1 VSGVASKTAIIGLTI
16 AVIVIVAG
24 IAAYLAMRGGKT
36 ATQTT
41 PATTP
46 PPASPTAT
54 TTTAAGTA
62 TQTTAITP
70 TTTTKTK
77 TTTTTTTTKTAGK
90 CKEWITLK
98 VITRHPADILEKA
111 RDAFLK
117 SPLAKEYCIKDI
129 VPIAVPPG
137 LWTTYIEKQNIDV
150 AWGGGPTLFDLL
162 FKKGLLRPL
171 QTELALKAASQ
182 IPDTFAGQPMKRV
195 KDGKI
200 YWVAAAVASFGFTVN
215 YDVAKQLGFDVSK
228 LKSWRDL
235 ASDELGIILAEHG
248 TPALAIADPTQ
259 STSNTRIYEIIL
271 QAYGWEEGWRILTL
285 MAANARIE
293 PASGLVRDD
302 VINGIVMV
310 GITIDFYGYTAER
323 INKACKYILPQGET
337 IVNGD
342 PIAVTA
348 YTKHPEA
355 AEAFVAW
362 VLTDGQKIWL
372 DPSINRLPANPNVFK
387 TPEGKK
393 RPDLEKAYYEAMKA
407 KVINFNDTLALEV
420 ETAMRQFFK
429 ATLVDEHELLQRAW
443 MKLIE
448 AYYIKHSISKAEF
461 EKLKKMLTDIV
472 TYKDPITGKM
482 VKFTLEDAKRVN
494 KILESEPGK
503 TEAFMKAWREAARKK
518 YEEVLKALGG

>member
-1 VSGVASKTAIIGLTI
+1 MASRAAVLAAVVIIVI
-16 AVIVIVAG
+16 AV
-24 IAAYLAMRGGKT
+24 AAFAALY
-36 ATQTT
+36 ATRKGEHTV
-41 PATTP
+41 
-46 PPASPTAT
+46 T
-54 TTTAAGTA
+54 TTTTP
-62 TQTTAITP
+62 TTPP
-70 TTTTKTK
+70 TTTTSP
-77 TTTTTTTTKTAGK
+77 TTTTTTTTTTQTQTTTTTTTTTTPPTTTTCTK
-90 CKEWITLK
+90 WIELK

-117 SPLAKEYCIKDI
+117 SPLAKKYCIKDI
-129 VPIAVPPG
+129 RMISVPPG
-137 LWTTYIEKQNIDV
+137 LWPTYIEKQHIDV

-171 QTELALKAASQ
+171 QTKLALEAASQ

-235 ASDELGIILAEHG
+235 ASDELGIILAKHG

-342 PIAVTA
+342 PIAVTS
-348 YTKHPEA
+348 YTEHPEA

-362 VLTDGQKIWL
+362 VLTEGQKIWL
-372 DPSINRLPANPNVFK
+372 DPAINRLPANPKVFE
-387 TPEGKK
+387 TPEGKE
-393 RPDLEKAYYEAMKA
+393 RPDLKRAYYEAMKA
-407 KVINFNDTLALEV
+407 KVINFNDTLALEI
-420 ETAMRQFFK
+420 ETAMRQYFK

-448 AYYIKHSISKAEF
+448 AYYIKHSISKEEF
-461 EKLKKMLTDIV
+461 EKLKRELTDLV

-503 TEAFMKAWREAARKK
+503 TEAFMKAWRDAARKK
-518 YEEVLKALGG
+518 YEEVLRALGG